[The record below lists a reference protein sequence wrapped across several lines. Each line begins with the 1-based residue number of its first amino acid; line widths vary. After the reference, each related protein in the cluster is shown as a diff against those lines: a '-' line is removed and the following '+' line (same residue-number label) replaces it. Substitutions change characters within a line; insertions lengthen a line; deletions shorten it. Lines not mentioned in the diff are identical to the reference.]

1 MNGIRGEE
9 YSLAILGRS
18 RVGRRSR
25 KRVKESN
32 ILSVFPGQNNKH
44 VGRNRGHIN
53 NAIPQVHY
61 QVAIHLISDIFNLE
75 HIRACMSA
83 PEPHGKLLVGEAEY
97 QPPA

>member
-1 MNGIRGEE
+1 LGGPELEE
-9 YSLAILGRS
+9 K
-18 RVGRRSR
+18 RSR

-32 ILSVFPGQNNKH
+32 ILAVVPGQNNKQ

-53 NAIPQVHY
+53 NAVPQVHY

-83 PEPHGKLLVGEAEY
+83 PEPHGKLLVGEAESNR
-97 QPPA
+97 QLSERTVDL